1 MYVCSQKIM
10 KVKFHSEFSL
20 NRLFFDINYTVTN
33 CLTDLLWRQ
42 LKTTSHLAK
51 AACAHARV
59 CVYVGVLPSF
69 SQSHDL
75 THLGPVSFLQK
86 TI

>member
-42 LKTTSHLAK
+42 LKTTSHLAM
-51 AACAHARV
+51 AAHAHV
-59 CVYVGVLPSF
+59 CVYMWVCCL
-69 SQSHDL
+69 
-75 THLGPVSFLQK
+75 VSLSLM
-86 TI
+86 I